1 MLESLRHLRVGDD
14 DLVDADHML
23 AALTAG
29 TLVFADGATQVFT
42 SDGRTT
48 YTDDGRP
55 SRGEWWVV
63 GDGKFASFWP
73 LTTRRPT
80 RCAGWWETA
89 PSRGSASPRPNAG
102 LGSRAASCSWRR
114 TDGSHMAPEA
124 PAPRTGQPRDCGAT
138 PTLARRTGWGK
149 RTNWN
154 GNEVGCPLAEGRD
167 RPLATESA

>member
-73 LTTRRPT
+73 PDYQATYTLRWVVGNGAITGLSFTETERGTRF
-80 RCAGWWETA
+80 
-89 PSRGSASPRPNAG
+89 
-102 LGSRAASCSWRR
+102 
-114 TDGSHMAPEA
+114 
-124 PAPRTGQPRDCGAT
+124 
-138 PTLARRTGWGK
+138 
-149 RTNWN
+149 
-154 GNEVGCPLAEGRD
+154 EGRF
-167 RPLATESA
+167 L